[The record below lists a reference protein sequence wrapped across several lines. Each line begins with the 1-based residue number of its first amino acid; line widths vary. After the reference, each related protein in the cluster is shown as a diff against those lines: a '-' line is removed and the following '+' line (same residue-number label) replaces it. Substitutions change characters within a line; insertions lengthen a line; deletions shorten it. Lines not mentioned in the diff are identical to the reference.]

1 MWVFDGGWLSLVIV
15 SAIIAIISGV
25 ISRKEIN
32 SGRVKRVTI
41 LNFVFLYFL
50 IVGSSYLNDW
60 YLQQELAKFDLDGDG
75 FFSQVEMTSQQ
86 QELFNLVMHD
96 TGNNLVLIT
105 SAVYS
110 AFVTFILYLTL
121 RVKILLN
128 F

>member
-1 MWVFDGGWLSLVIV
+1 MWVFDGDWLSLVIA
-15 SAIIAIISGV
+15 SAIIVIISGV
-25 ISRKEIN
+25 ISKTEIK
-32 SGRVKRVTI
+32 SGSVKRFIT

-50 IVGSSYLNDW
+50 IVTSSYLNDW

-75 FFSQVEMTSQQ
+75 FFSQAEMTSQQ
-86 QELFNLVMHD
+86 QEIFNLVMHD

-110 AFVTFILYLTL
+110 AFVTFLLYLTL
-121 RVKILLN
+121 RVKSWLN

>member
-1 MWVFDGGWLSLVIV
+1 MWVFDGGWLSLVV
-15 SAIIAIISGV
+15 ASVIIATIIGM
-25 ISRKEIN
+25 ISRKEIK
-32 SGRVKRVTI
+32 SGRVKRVLK

-50 IVGSSYLNDW
+50 IVASSYFNDW
-60 YLQQELAKFDLDGDG
+60 YLQHELAKFDLDGDG
-75 FFSQVEMTSQQ
+75 FFSQAEMTSQQ

-110 AFVTFILYLTL
+110 AFVTFLLYITL
-121 RVKILLN
+121 RVKCLSN